1 MMKSGLTI
9 QELAA
14 EILRQKEFK
23 EDYIVSTRRL
33 QMENFGSDVVLRV
46 LDENASDR
54 IEPLDIGQN
63 AHRQIGRYLSIPAKY
78 YEKMREENPELL
90 TVNVNSWFERSDSQR
105 MLRVLDGKARAFLSN
120 RYLRLD
126 HLQIAEAVLPIIGE
140 IPDARFESCQITED
154 RMYIKVVNPRLQQEV
169 VPGDI
174 VQAGVIISNSEVG
187 LGSVNIQPLVYRL
200 VCKNGMVVNDA
211 ATRRNHVGRINSA
224 DENFLLYSA
233 ETLAA
238 DDHAFMLKIQDTV
251 RAAVDE
257 TNFSRVV
264 GMMQE
269 ATTAKMNTAN
279 VPEVVRLA
287 SRDFGITDEEHPGV
301 LQHLIEGKDLSLY
314 GLSNAVTRYS
324 QDVESYDRA
333 TALEAI
339 GYNILSMP
347 SKQWNRINEMA
358 A

>member
-1 MMKSGLTI
+1 MKSGLTI

-14 EILRQKEFK
+14 EILRQKDSK
-23 EDYIVSTRRL
+23 EDYIVNTHRL
-33 QMENFGSDVVLRV
+33 QMEPSGSDVVLRI
-46 LDENASDR
+46 LDENAGDR
-54 IEPLDIGQN
+54 IEPLDIGSN
-63 AHRQIGRYLSIPAKY
+63 AHRQIGTHLSIPAKY
-78 YEKMREENPELL
+78 YAKMREENPDLL
-90 TVNVNSWFERSDSQR
+90 SVNVNSWFERSDSQR
-105 MLRVLDGKARAFLSN
+105 MLRVLDGRARAFLSN
-120 RYLRLD
+120 RYLRMD

-174 VQAGVIISNSEVG
+174 VQSGLIISNSEVG

-200 VCKNGMVVNDA
+200 ACSNGMVVNDA
-211 ATRRNHVGRINSA
+211 VTRRNHIGRVNSA
-224 DENFLLYSA
+224 EENFQLYSA

-238 DDHAFMLKIQDTV
+238 DDHAFLLKVQDTV

-257 TNFSRVV
+257 ANFSRVV

-269 ATTAKMNTAN
+269 ASTAKMNTAN

-287 SRDFGITDEEHPGV
+287 SRDFGLTDEEHPGV
-301 LQHLIEGKDLSLY
+301 LQYLIEGKDLTLY
-314 GLSNAVTRYS
+314 GLANAVTRYS

-333 TALEAI
+333 TELEGI

-347 SKQWNRINEMA
+347 AKRWNSINQMA